1 MCNCSCKETRVVN
14 FVCHCRTQPEPIPE
28 QPKKGYKP
36 KPFTEIV
43 RLQRPHITRQQPAQA
58 PPDEKYVQQ
67 VLAEKAARR
76 AAESARPKSA
86 TTERTQSAS
95 KSCLFSVCVYRVE
108 VHRDPVVT
116 GMSFFRLTPEIRLF
130 LECECLK
137 I

>member
-1 MCNCSCKETRVVN
+1 MNFVCNCSYKETRVVN
-14 FVCHCRTQPEPIPE
+14 SVCNCRTQPEPIPE
-28 QPKKGYKP
+28 QPKKVYKP
-36 KPFTEIV
+36 KPFTEMV

-95 KSCLFSVCVYRVE
+95 KSRLFSVCVYSVE
-108 VHRDPVVT
+108 VYRYT
-116 GMSFFRLTPEIRLF
+116 GTQLLQA
-130 LECECLK
+130 
-137 I
+137 

>member
-1 MCNCSCKETRVVN
+1 MCNCSYKQIRVVNFVCNCSYKETRVLSIVCCCSCKETRGVN

-76 AAESARPKSA
+76 AAESVRPKSA

-95 KSCLFSVCVYRVE
+95 KSWLFSVCVYE
-108 VHRDPVVT
+108 
-116 GMSFFRLTPEIRLF
+116 
-130 LECECLK
+130 
-137 I
+137 